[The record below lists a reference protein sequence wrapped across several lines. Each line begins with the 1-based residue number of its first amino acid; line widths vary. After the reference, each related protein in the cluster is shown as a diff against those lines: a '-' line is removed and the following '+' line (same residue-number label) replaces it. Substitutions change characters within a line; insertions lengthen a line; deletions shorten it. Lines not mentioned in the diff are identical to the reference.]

1 MAPVTTTSVKEP
13 VSEANWGD
21 ANTDGKVD
29 VSDAVLIA
37 RYLVSDV
44 TAVISDQGIRNSAV
58 TNGTSVVSDDIT
70 KILRFIAK
78 MINKD
83 ELAPSQ
89 PTAG

>member
-1 MAPVTTTSVKEP
+1 MAPVTTTSNKET
-13 VSEANWGD
+13 VTDVNWGD
-21 ANTDGKVD
+21 SNTDGKVD

-44 TAVISDQGIRNSAV
+44 TATITDQGIRNSAV